1 MGDDLFSLAA
11 ARAARDVGIER
22 VAKSAANCELINAA
36 FDVLC
41 DLIRE
46 QPTITSDDVWRVL
59 QSQGMPSGN
68 KKALGVVFKDA
79 RRAGLIEPTERFV
92 TSERAVAHGHPI
104 RVWAS
109 KRFEE
114 RVSR

>member
-1 MGDDLFSLAA
+1 
-11 ARAARDVGIER
+11 
-22 VAKSAANCELINAA
+22 
-36 FDVLC
+36 
-41 DLIRE
+41 
-46 QPTITSDDVWRVL
+46 
-59 QSQGMPSGN
+59 
-68 KKALGVVFKDA
+68 VFKDA

-114 RVSR
+114 RVSQ